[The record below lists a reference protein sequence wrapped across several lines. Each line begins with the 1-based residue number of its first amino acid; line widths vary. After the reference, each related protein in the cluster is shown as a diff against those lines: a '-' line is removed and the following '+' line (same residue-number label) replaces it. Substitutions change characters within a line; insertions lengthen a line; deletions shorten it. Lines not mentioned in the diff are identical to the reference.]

1 MIKKDKRKYS
11 DRSEY
16 LKKAVILRRKK
27 LREMALKY
35 KGDKCQICGY
45 NMCIQALEFHHLDS
59 TKKDFSPSGI
69 TKSWS
74 TIQRE
79 LNKSILLCA
88 NCHREIHANIL
99 QLPQAIEI
107 EKRG

>member
-45 NMCIQALEFHHLDS
+45 NKCIQAL
-59 TKKDFSPSGI
+59 
-69 TKSWS
+69 
-74 TIQRE
+74 
-79 LNKSILLCA
+79 
-88 NCHREIHANIL
+88 
-99 QLPQAIEI
+99 
-107 EKRG
+107 